1 MLMIMIM
8 MSPSEGH
15 VSSNCGIL
23 VAMITVGIDEVGR
36 GCWAGPL
43 VAGAVILREPIDGL
57 RDSKKLS
64 KKRRDALAI
73 EIYEKAYVG
82 LGWVT
87 ADEVDKLGLTKAVQL
102 AMLRAM
108 KLLHEQVEAYDEVI
122 IDGNHNFFANVQ
134 GFKTENI
141 STLIRADDLV
151 PAVSAASIAA
161 KVARDNYMAE
171 ISADYPD
178 YKFDVNVGYGTAA
191 HQAALKLHGVTILH
205 RKSYKPIQAL
215 L

>member
-1 MLMIMIM
+1 
-8 MSPSEGH
+8 
-15 VSSNCGIL
+15 
-23 VAMITVGIDEVGR
+23 MITVGIDEVGR

-43 VAGAVILREPIDGL
+43 VAGAVILRGSIDGL

-64 KKRRDALAI
+64 KKRREILAA
-73 EIYEKAYVG
+73 EIHDRAYVG
-82 LGWVT
+82 IGWVRP
-87 ADEVDKLGLTKAVQL
+87 DEVDDIGLTKAVQL

-108 KLLHEQVEAYDEVI
+108 RALHEQVDAYDEII

-134 GFKTENI
+134 GLKTDAV
-141 STLIRADDLV
+141 STMIKADDLV

-171 ISADYPD
+171 MSVQYPD
-178 YKFDVNVGYGTAA
+178 YRFDVNVGYGTAA
-191 HQAALKLHGVTILH
+191 HQAALKLHGVTNIH

>member
-1 MLMIMIM
+1 
-8 MSPSEGH
+8 
-15 VSSNCGIL
+15 
-23 VAMITVGIDEVGR
+23 MITVGIDEVGR

-43 VAGAVILREPIDGL
+43 VAGAVILREPIEGL

-64 KKRRDALAI
+64 KKRRESLTI
-73 EIYEKAYVG
+73 EIYEKAYIG
-82 LGWVT
+82 LGWVR
-87 ADEVDKLGLTKAVQL
+87 ADEVDDLGLTKAVQL

-108 KLLHEQVEAYDEVI
+108 KVLHEQVTVYDEII

-141 STLIRADDLV
+141 TTLIRADDLV

-161 KVARDNYMAE
+161 KVARDDYMAE
-171 ISADYPD
+171 ISSQYPD
-178 YKFDVNVGYGTAA
+178 YKFDVNVGYGTAT
-191 HQAALKLHGVTILH
+191 HQAALKLHGVTNLH